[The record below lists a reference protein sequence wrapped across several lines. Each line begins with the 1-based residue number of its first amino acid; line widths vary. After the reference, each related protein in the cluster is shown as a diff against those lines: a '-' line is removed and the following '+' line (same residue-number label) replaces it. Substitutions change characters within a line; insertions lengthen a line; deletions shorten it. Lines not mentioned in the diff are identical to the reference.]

1 MRHLVLLLS
10 LFCLINT
17 SSAQDKLL
25 EQFEKGVAAFEKGN
39 FAKAERF
46 FDKLLKE
53 EPSYAAVYL
62 WKGKCLQEFEEY
74 QAAYEAI
81 STACNLDPTEG
92 SYWFELGLF
101 KYTIAITSIKK
112 PELCGDCGK
121 FLLPEGT
128 SLKASYY
135 YKSALKDYQKAVQLN
150 PNYSEAYYQMG
161 IAHVALSEVDKACL
175 QLQKAVDLKHPKALK
190 YRLEICPN

>member
-1 MRHLVLLLS
+1 MRY
-10 LFCLINT
+10 LFFFFFIFCFITT
-17 SSAQDKLL
+17 SSAQDELL
-25 EQFEKGVAAFEKGN
+25 ERFEKGMAAFEKGN
-39 FAKAERF
+39 FAKAERL

-53 EPSYAAVYL
+53 EPSYAAVYI

-92 SYWFELGLF
+92 TYWFELGFF
-101 KYTIAITSIKK
+101 KYTIAITNIKK

-121 FLLPEGT
+121 FLLPEG
-128 SLKASYY
+128 SNLKAIDY
-135 YKSALKDYQKAVQLN
+135 YKSALKDYQKAAHLN
-150 PNYSEAYYQMG
+150 PKHSETYYQMA
-161 IAHVALSEVDKACL
+161 ITYAALSDLDNACL
-175 QLQKAVDLKHPKALK
+175 QLQRAVALKHSKASK

>member
-1 MRHLVLLLS
+1 MRSLLLF
-10 LFCLINT
+10 LFSISFINV
-17 SSAQDKLL
+17 SIAQDQLL
-25 EQFEKGVAAFEKGN
+25 EKFEKGIAAFEKGN
-39 FAKAERF
+39 FAKAERS
-46 FDKLLKE
+46 FDKVLKE
-53 EPSYAAVYL
+53 EPSYAAVYI

-81 STACNLDPTEG
+81 STACKLDPMEG

-101 KYTIAITSIKK
+101 KHTIAINSIKK

-128 SLKASYY
+128 SLKAVDY
-135 YKSALKDYQKAVQLN
+135 YKSALNDYQKAVQLN
-150 PNYSEAYYQMG
+150 PKHSEAYYQMS
-161 IAHVALSEVDKACL
+161 ITYVALADLNNACL
-175 QLQKAVDLKHPKALK
+175 QLQKAIDLKHSKASK

>member
-1 MRHLVLLLS
+1 MRYLLLFLFFISFISTS
-10 LFCLINT
+10 L
-17 SSAQDKLL
+17 AQDELL
-25 EQFEKGVAAFEKGN
+25 EKFEKGIAAFEKGN

-53 EPSYAAVYL
+53 EPSYAAVYI

-92 SYWFELGLF
+92 EYWFELGLF
-101 KYTIAITSIKK
+101 KYTIAINSIKK

-128 SLKASYY
+128 SIKAIDY
-135 YKSALKDYQKAVQLN
+135 YKSALKDYQKAVLLN
-150 PNYSEAYYQMG
+150 PKHSEAYYQMG
-161 IAHVALSEVDKACL
+161 ITHIALSDKNNACL
-175 QLQKAVDLKHPKALK
+175 QLQKAVDLKHSKAAT